1 MKKQIS
7 QLNFLSFYL
16 LLQKHKIDLF
26 IFSLYNIA
34 INKLG
39 DFKMNTNLEKL
50 EFNKILEILKKHC
63 VTYVGKKLVDSL
75 MPNNNKSDV
84 KNMLKESINMD

>member
-1 MKKQIS
+1 
-7 QLNFLSFYL
+7 
-16 LLQKHKIDLF
+16 
-26 IFSLYNIA
+26 
-34 INKLG
+34 
-39 DFKMNTNLEKL
+39 MNTNLEKL

-84 KNMLKESINMD
+84 KNMLKETFDAVNL